1 MSHYRCHVDASIL
14 QSKIIEGDR
23 VPVMT
28 SSHVSIN
35 AASNCLSVQQ
45 AAYGELE
52 ICPEPLEEVRELLM
66 NPKGSIS
73 SHPITDIVL

>member
-1 MSHYRCHVDASIL
+1 
-14 QSKIIEGDR
+14 
-23 VPVMT
+23 MT

-35 AASNCLSVQQ
+35 AASNCPSVQQ
-45 AAYGELE
+45 AAYGALE

-73 SHPITDIVL
+73 SHPITGIVL